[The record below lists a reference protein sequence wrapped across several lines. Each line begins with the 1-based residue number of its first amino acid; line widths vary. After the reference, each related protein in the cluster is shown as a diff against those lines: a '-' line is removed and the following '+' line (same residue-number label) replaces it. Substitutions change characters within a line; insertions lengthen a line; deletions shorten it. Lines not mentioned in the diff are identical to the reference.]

1 LIPRVP
7 ERVFV
12 TRTFQAKKEK
22 HMKLSHIAVLILGAA
37 LTVSAAEQ
45 TPALKDQ
52 KDKLSY
58 SIGMDIGRTFKRQ
71 SIDVNPEVLLSGL
84 KDVLSSNKTLL
95 TDEEQKETIAAW
107 QNELRAKQNELR
119 AKQTETIKQSGE
131 KNKKEGE
138 AFLAENK
145 KKSDVVTL
153 PSGLQY
159 KIVTAGTGPKPTSSD
174 TVLAHYRGSL
184 IDGTEFDSSYRRGE
198 PMNFGVTQVIKG
210 WQEALQLMPVG
221 SKWQLFIPSDIAY
234 GERGYPPKI
243 GPNATLLFDIELVSI
258 QPSAATAK
266 PAVNPNAQ
274 K

>member
-1 LIPRVP
+1 VP

-12 TRTFQAKKEK
+12 TRAFQTKKEK
-22 HMKLSHIAVLILGAA
+22 HMKLSHIAVLVLSAA
-37 LTVSAAEQ
+37 VSASAAEQ
-45 TPALKDQ
+45 SPALKDQ
-52 KDKLSY
+52 KDRLSY

-71 SIDVNPEVLLSGL
+71 SIDINPEVLLSGL

-107 QNELRAKQNELR
+107 QGELRAKQNELR
-119 AKQTETIKQSGE
+119 SKQTENLKQAGE
-131 KNKKEGE
+131 KNKKDGE

-145 KKSDVVTL
+145 KKPGVVTL

-159 KIVTAGTGPKPTSSD
+159 KIITVGTGAKPASTD
-174 TVLAHYRGSL
+174 TVLAHYRGTL

-198 PMNFGVTQVIKG
+198 PSSFGVTQVIKG

-221 SKWQLFIPSDIAY
+221 SKWQLFIPPDIAY

-243 GPNATLLFDIELVSI
+243 GPQSALLFDIELVSI
-258 QPSAATAK
+258 QPAGATAK
-266 PAVNPNAQ
+266 PANPNAQ